1 MSAPRK
7 PVAGVERVGPAGWR
21 QIADWDEVVAASARP
36 SVFLTLDWMQAWW
49 SSFGAGLEPWLL
61 RVHDREGTTVA
72 LVPLYVEQLVR
83 GVGSVRRLGLI
94 GDRSV
99 GSEYLGMAARAGL
112 ERDAALAAVARLRA
126 EGVRWDLADLSGL
139 RDGDPAAAELELAL
153 ARGAARAVAQRH
165 PCSAIA
171 LPMDFEVYLSE
182 LPPKLR
188 QNYRRRARNLAREFE
203 VRFFLT
209 ESEAELEGDLETL
222 FRLHQA
228 RWVDAGEWG
237 VFADP
242 RMRRFY
248 LDVSRRLLA
257 AGRLRF
263 WHLEVDGAVRATQFG
278 FVYDGV
284 FHSLQEAF
292 DATFRSDGATGLG
305 VVLRGHVL
313 RACIEEGVRSYDFL
327 GGAEEHKTRWRTS
340 VHHVRRA
347 RLTVPGAR
355 GRIAWFATV
364 GAESVREAIK
374 GALPDG
380 ALPRL
385 RDIRGRYRRAVARQ
399 QQRP

>member
-1 MSAPRK
+1 M
-7 PVAGVERVGPAGWR
+7 GPEDWPE
-21 QIADWDEVVAASARP
+21 IDDWDEVVAASARP
-36 SVFLTLDWMQAWW
+36 SVFLTRDWAHAWW
-49 SSFGAGLEPWLL
+49 ASFGAGLEPWLL

-72 LVPLYVEQLVR
+72 LVPLYVEQLAH
-83 GVGSVRRLGLI
+83 GVGRVRRLGII

-99 GSEYLGMAARAGL
+99 GSEYLGIAARAGL
-112 ERDAALAAVARLRA
+112 ERDAALAAVARLRD
-126 EGVRWDLADLSGL
+126 EGVPWDLADLSGL
-139 RDGDPAAAELELAL
+139 REGDPAAAELELAL
-153 ARGAARAVAQRH
+153 ARGAARAVDQRH
-165 PCSAIA
+165 PCSAIV
-171 LPMDFEVYLSE
+171 LPADFEVYLSE

-188 QNYRRRARNLAREFE
+188 QNYRRRARNLARECE
-203 VRFFLT
+203 IRFFLT
-209 ESEAELEGDLETL
+209 ESQAELEDHLETL

-242 RMRRFY
+242 RMRHFY
-248 LDVSRRLLA
+248 RDVSRRLLA
-257 AGRLRF
+257 AGWLRF

-292 DATFRSDGATGLG
+292 DATFRNATGLG

-313 RACIEEGVRSYDFL
+313 RGCIEEGLRSYDFL
-327 GGAEEHKTRWRTS
+327 GGAEEHKTRWGTS

-355 GRIAWFATV
+355 GRIAWLATV
-364 GAESVREAIK
+364 DAEFMREAIK

-380 ALPRL
+380 ALARL
-385 RDIRGRYRRAVARQ
+385 RNIRGRYRRAVARQ
-399 QQRP
+399 RQRS

>member
-1 MSAPRK
+1 MSARRK
-7 PVAGVERVGPAGWR
+7 PVAGVERVGPEDWPK
-21 QIADWDEVVAASARP
+21 IADWDEVVAASARP
-36 SVFLTLDWMQAWW
+36 SVFLTRDWVQAWW
-49 SSFGAGLEPWLL
+49 SSFGAGLESLLL
-61 RVHDREGTTVA
+61 RVHDREGATIA

-83 GVGSVRRLGLI
+83 SVGRARRLGLI

-112 ERDAALAAVARLRA
+112 ERDAALAAVARLRD
-126 EGVRWDLADLSGL
+126 EGVPWELVELSGL

-171 LPMDFEVYLSE
+171 LPVDFEVYLSE

-188 QNYRRRARNLAREFE
+188 QNYRRRARNLAHEGE
-203 VRFFLT
+203 IRFFLT
-209 ESEAELEGDLETL
+209 ESEAELEGHLETL

-263 WHLEVDGAVRATQFG
+263 WHLEVDGVVRATQFG

-292 DATFRSDGATGLG
+292 DATFRNATGLG

-313 RACIEEGVRSYDFL
+313 RACIEEGIRSYDFL
-327 GGAEEHKTRWRTS
+327 GGAEEHKTRWNTS

-347 RLTVPGAR
+347 RFTVPGAR

-364 GAESVREAIK
+364 GAESMREAVK

-380 ALPRL
+380 ALARL
-385 RDIRGRYRRAVARQ
+385 RDLRGRYRRAVARQ
-399 QQRP
+399 QQRS